1 MSDAVRK
8 RGYPD
13 CNSSRIKFATDAY
26 STGSKRLWA
35 AARGSPMRQLTRLV
49 RYVLPFLVQL
59 LPGIFLLA
67 GVGFLEAF
75 RLMLLKPVLDRVLNP
90 ASGSDSIFLFTIP
103 RIDKPVYL
111 QTFVPAQF
119 HNAWTIVAYA
129 LIASTVLKGIF
140 DYAGTYLV
148 NHAGF
153 GMITNL
159 RNDLYNSVLRRS
171 ASFFTQHTT
180 GTLISTIIND
190 IERVQFAMSSV
201 LAEFLQQ
208 IFTFIFLA
216 FAVVIFGHELAWV
229 LVLFVPFIIYSAVR
243 IGRRVR
249 STTRHGQDQLAD
261 VQNILHETITGNR
274 IVKAFGMESWEV
286 ARFRRAAQRLF
297 HANLRSVAAAAISS
311 PLMDIF
317 GSIAI
322 ALLLLLGRS
331 EIIRGD
337 LKPSD
342 FVVFVGLVLSMY
354 NPARKFAVF
363 NNSFQQ
369 ALGASS
375 QLFNFMD
382 SEDVVRDKP
391 GAKRLPRFA
400 RSIQFEEVCFSYEQN
415 GGDARDA
422 AREILRGVDLEVKR
436 GEVLAIVGSSGAG
449 KSTLVHLIPRFFD
462 VSAGRILIDGHDVRD
477 VTLASLRSQVGIVTQ
492 ETVLFNDT
500 VRNNVAYGR
509 PHVPQKEVESAARAA
524 LAHEFILA
532 LPSGYDTLIGERGVR
547 LSGGERQRLAIARAL
562 LKNAPILI
570 LDEATSALDSESE
583 SLVQSAL
590 HNLMAGRTVFVIAH
604 RLSTVRRADRIVV
617 IENGAIADIGP
628 HEDLMRKLGTYRRL
642 YELQFADVET
652 PKVVAQS

>member
-1 MSDAVRK
+1 
-8 RGYPD
+8 
-13 CNSSRIKFATDAY
+13 
-26 STGSKRLWA
+26 
-35 AARGSPMRQLTRLV
+35 MRQVTRLL
-49 RYVLPFLVQL
+49 RYVFPFLIQL
-59 LPGIFLLA
+59 LPGVCLLA

-75 RLMLLKPVLDRVLNP
+75 RLVLLKPVLDRVLNP
-90 ASGSDSIFLFTIP
+90 GSGSENIILFTMPTTGEPI
-103 RIDKPVYL
+103 YL
-111 QTFVPAQF
+111 QRYVPTHL

-129 LIASTVLKGIF
+129 LIVSTLLKGIF
-140 DYAGTYLV
+140 DYTGTYLV

-171 ASFFTQHTT
+171 AAFFTRHTT

-190 IERVQFAMSSV
+190 IERVQFAMSSI

-208 IFTFIFLA
+208 FFTFA
-216 FAVVIFGHELAWV
+216 FTAVLVMILGRELAWV

-249 STTRHGQDQLAD
+249 NTTRRGQDQLAD
-261 VQNILHETITGNR
+261 VQNILQETITGNR

-286 ARFRRAAQRLF
+286 ARFRKAAQRLF
-297 HANLRSVAAAAISS
+297 HANLRSVAAAAVSS

-317 GSIAI
+317 GAIAI
-322 ALLLLLGRS
+322 ALLLLLGRDRIAHN
-331 EIIRGD
+331 ELTLGA
-337 LKPSD
+337 
-342 FVVFVGLVLSMY
+342 FVTFVAAVLSMY
-354 NPARKFAVF
+354 NPVRKFAVF

-369 ALGASS
+369 AMGASS
-375 QLFNFMD
+375 QLFRFMD
-382 SEDVVRDKP
+382 TEDVVTEKP

-400 RSIQFEEVCFSYEQN
+400 QSIKFEGVSFAYD
-415 GGDARDA
+415 GDGDVV
-422 AREILRGVDLEVKR
+422 REILHGIDLEVKC
-436 GEVLAIVGSSGAG
+436 GEVLAVVGSSGAG

-462 VSAGRILIDGHDVRD
+462 ISAGRLLVDSHDVRD
-477 VTLASLRSQVGIVTQ
+477 VTLASLREQVGIVTQ

-500 VRNNVAYGR
+500 VRNNIAYGQ

-524 LAHEFILA
+524 LAHDFILA
-532 LPSGYDTLIGERGVR
+532 LPSGYDTVIGERGVL

-583 SLVQSAL
+583 ALVQSAL

-617 IENGAIADIGP
+617 IENGTIADIGA
-628 HEDLMRKLGTYRRL
+628 HEDLMQRFGTYRRL
-642 YELQFADVET
+642 YELQFAAVEA
-652 PKVVAQS
+652 PKIEAPKIEAPKMEQPKAVAGT